1 VDGRSCE
8 YSDSSTVY
16 VEGKRY
22 IALIEHLA
30 AVPRTVFGKT
40 VGSAEPQRYEIV
52 AALDLLFTGV

>member
-1 VDGRSCE
+1 
-8 YSDSSTVY
+8 
-16 VEGKRY
+16 
-22 IALIEHLA
+22 LA